1 MKLKNNIAVSES
13 GFVFDPNSGDSF
25 SMNPVGA
32 EILSLLKQ
40 EKDFDKI
47 HDTMTKKYDVPP
59 GEFDKYFF
67 DFIQTLKQF
76 NLIENDVFYFYI
88 MNKIKVTLAVTGL
101 NNTDNPGPGVPVIR
115 SIRESEAFD
124 LTVIGLA
131 YETLEPGIYMDNIV
145 DKVYQ
150 VPYPSEGSGDLIKR
164 LEYIQ
169 EHEKIDVL
177 IPNFDAELYTFM
189 KSSARLLEMGIKTF
203 LPTIEQFEERHKSEL
218 PAFGKKYGVSVPK
231 SKSVLKHS
239 DIEKIRDDFEYPVM
253 VKGKFYDAYLA
264 YNKEQVRMH
273 YNKISAKWGLPVI
286 IQEFI
291 KGTEVNVVALGDGKG
306 NTIGA
311 VPMRKQYITDKGKAW
326 GGITLDNKEMLD
338 LTHKIISSTKWRGGM
353 ELELIKTSK
362 NELYVIE
369 INPRIPAWVYLA
381 VGAGQNLPEALV
393 KLALGEKVKPFDKY
407 QIGRMFVRYSYDLII
422 DLKDFEKL
430 STTGKL

>member
-1 MKLKNNIAVSES
+1 
-13 GFVFDPNSGDSF
+13 
-25 SMNPVGA
+25 
-32 EILSLLKQ
+32 
-40 EKDFDKI
+40 
-47 HDTMTKKYDVPP
+47 
-59 GEFDKYFF
+59 
-67 DFIQTLKQF
+67 
-76 NLIENDVFYFYI
+76 
-88 MNKIKVTLAVTGL
+88 MNKPKVTLAVTGL

-115 SIRESEAFD
+115 SVRESEAFD
-124 LTVIGLA
+124 LTIIGLA
-131 YETLEPGIYMDNIV
+131 YETLEPGIYMNNIV

-189 KSSARLLEMGIKTF
+189 KSSVRLREMGIKTF
-203 LPTIEQFEERHKSEL
+203 LPTIEQFEERHKTEL
-218 PAFGKKYGVSVPK
+218 PSFGKKHGVNVPE
-231 SKSVLKHS
+231 SKPITKHS
-239 DIEKIRDDFEYPVM
+239 EIENIRDDFEFPVM

-273 YNKISAKWGLPVI
+273 FNKISAKWDVPVI

-306 NTIGA
+306 NTVGA

-326 GGITLDNKEMLD
+326 GGITLDNREMLD
-338 LTHKIISSTKWRGGM
+338 LTNKIIRSTSWRGGM
-353 ELELIKTSK
+353 ELELIKTNK

-381 VGAGQNLPEALV
+381 VGAEQNLPEALV
-393 KLALGEKVKPFDKY
+393 KLALGEKVKPFEKY
-407 QIGRMFVRYSYDLII
+407 QSGRMFVRYSYDLMV
-422 DLKDFEKL
+422 DMKNFEKL
-430 STTGKL
+430 STSGKI